1 MTEFTVTRDF
11 KVIGRRQG
19 VMVVRE
25 GFLGFGR
32 DVREAT
38 IFTIEAPS
46 GEVEVARA
54 DRAPFGFARHA
65 VYPSKTKPASKVDCL
80 LVQLEYGRLARELFL
95 DPASADLIDTPVESI
110 LDGLTSEAT

>member
-1 MTEFTVTRDF
+1 MIEFTVTRDF
-11 KVIGRRQG
+11 KIIGRRQG
-19 VMVVRE
+19 ELVVRE
-25 GFLGFGR
+25 GILGFGR

-54 DRAPFGFARHA
+54 DRAPFDFARHA
-65 VYPSKTKPASKVDCL
+65 VFPSKTKPASEVDCL

-95 DPASADLIDTPVESI
+95 DPANPDLIDTPVEGA
-110 LDGLTSEAT
+110 LDGLTPEAT